1 MADDTAAEA
10 ATPKKSKKLVIIIA
24 VIVLALLA
32 GGGAAFFL
40 LGGDDSADTSAEPA
54 EPVRQPAIYTPI
66 KDPFIINYS
75 YHDRDRYMQV
85 TLNTMTR
92 EPAIVEG
99 MNLHMPSIRNRLISE
114 FGKMDFEALQTDDGR
129 VKLLATAKQ
138 VINSILTEEKID
150 GSVEQVLFM
159 NLVLQ

>member
-1 MADDTAAEA
+1 MAEDTAAEE
-10 ATPKKSKKLVIIIA
+10 ATPKKSRKLVIIIA
-24 VIVLALLA
+24 VVVLALLA

-40 LGGDDSADTSAEPA
+40 LGSDDESAEAA
-54 EPVRQPAIYTPI
+54 EPVKLPAIYTPI
-66 KDPFIINYS
+66 RDPFIINYS
-75 YHDRDRYMQV
+75 YRERDRYMQV

-92 EPAIVEG
+92 EPAIVEA

-129 VKLLATAKQ
+129 VRLLATAKE
-138 VINSILTEEKID
+138 VINSVLTEEKID